1 MKKAWAGLV
10 LAGAFTAAAGGAG
23 AQQFTMKISAPTAN
37 DVSTE
42 WMAQVKKGI
51 ESRSGG
57 KIKVE
62 LYPANQLGQIPATV
76 EGVALGTIEMILPA
90 AGFLVGL
97 DPRFEVF
104 DIPGIF
110 DSVQHGMQVLTDPDI
125 RKRLSG
131 FGASKGIEPVITFV
145 HGPMMLVSHK
155 PVRAI
160 ADFKGQKIRAPGGAP
175 IQMDP
180 LKRLGASPLSM
191 PLGEVLPALQNR
203 AIDGS
208 EAAFGVFT
216 AFKYFDVAK
225 GLTYLPGSYLV
236 VGGATNRAWLKSLGR
251 DLESIVRDECRRT
264 EAVFS
269 TWGVEDLDRI
279 AKTWQKNGGQ
289 LITMPPAEA
298 KRYLAETAAAVAL
311 ARGGPG
317 APGRPVVVG
326 EGPLIEV
333 RGITK

>member
-1 MKKAWAGLV
+1 MNKVWQGL
-10 LAGAFTAAAGGAG
+10 LAAGAITFAAQGAQ

-42 WMAQVKKGI
+42 YMAAMKKGI
-51 ESRSGG
+51 ESRTGS

-76 EGVALGTIEMILPA
+76 EGVALGTIEMTLPA

-97 DPRFEVF
+97 DPRFEVL

-110 DSVQHGMQVLTDPDI
+110 DSVQHGMQVLTDPAV
-125 RKRLSG
+125 RKRIAG
-131 FGASKGIEPVITFV
+131 FGASKGIESMVTFI
-145 HGPMMLVSHK
+145 HGPMMLVSTR

-160 ADFKGQKIRAPGGAP
+160 ADFKGLKIRAPGGSP

-180 LKRLGASPLSM
+180 LKRLGALPLSM

-216 AFKYFDVAK
+216 AFKYFDVVKAATPLPK
-225 GLTYLPGSYLV
+225 SFLVVSGLT
-236 VGGATNRAWLKSLGR
+236 NRKFLASLGR
-251 DLESIVRDECRRT
+251 DLEAVVRDESHKA
-264 EAVFS
+264 EVVF
-269 TWGVEDLDRI
+269 TTIGIDDVERNTKGWL
-279 AKTWQKNGGQ
+279 ANGGE
-289 LITMPPAEA
+289 LIRFSPAEGDA
-298 KRYLAETAAAVAL
+298 YLKQVTASAESALSRNPQLKQDYDAFAAAAKKY
-311 ARGGPG
+311 R
-317 APGRPVVVG
+317 
-326 EGPLIEV
+326 
-333 RGITK
+333 K

>member
-1 MKKAWAGLV
+1 MSKFRAGLV
-10 LAGAFTAAAGGAG
+10 FAAALAAVSSGAA

-42 WMAQVKKGI
+42 YMAAMKKGI
-51 ESRSGG
+51 ESRTGG

-76 EGVALGTIEMILPA
+76 EGVALGTIEMTLPA

-110 DSVQHGMQVLTDPDI
+110 DSVQHGMQVLTDPDV
-125 RKRLSG
+125 RKRIAG
-131 FGASKGIEPVITFV
+131 FGASKGIESMVTFI
-145 HGPMMLVSHK
+145 HGPMMLVSSR

-160 ADFKGQKIRAPGGAP
+160 TDFKGLKIRAPGGSA

-180 LKRLGASPLSM
+180 LKRLGALPLSM

-225 GLTYLPGSYLV
+225 DLSYLPSTYLV
-236 VGGATNRAWLKSLGR
+236 VGGGTSRAWLKSLGP
-251 DLESIVRDECRRT
+251 DLEAIVREESRKA
-264 EAVFS
+264 EALFS

-279 AKTWQKNGGQ
+279 AKTWQKNGGN
-289 LITMPPAEA
+289 LITMAPPEA
-298 KRYLAETAAAVAL
+298 KRYVDEVSAAVAPIL
-311 ARGGPG
+311 AAKPQIKQDYDALMAVAKKYR
-317 APGRPVVVG
+317 
-326 EGPLIEV
+326 
-333 RGITK
+333 K

>member
-1 MKKAWAGLV
+1 MNKTL
-10 LAGAFTAAAGGAG
+10 AAAFLASAFLVAQGAA

-42 WMAQVKKGI
+42 YMAAMKKGI
-51 ESRSGG
+51 EARTGG
-57 KIKVE
+57 RIKVE

-76 EGVALGTIEMILPA
+76 EGVALGTIEMTLPA

-110 DSVQHGMQVLTDPDI
+110 DSVQHGMQVITDPEI
-125 RKRLSG
+125 RKRISS
-131 FGASKGIEPVITFV
+131 FGASKGIESMVTFI
-145 HGPMMLVSHK
+145 HGPMMLVTNR
-155 PVRAI
+155 PVHAI
-160 ADFKGQKIRAPGGAP
+160 ADFKGLKIRAPGGSA

-180 LKRLGASPLSM
+180 LKKLGALPLSM

-225 GLTYLPGSYLV
+225 DMSYLPSTYLV
-236 VGGATNRAWLKSLGR
+236 VGGATSRSWLKSIGP
-251 DLESIVRDECRRT
+251 DLEAIVRDESRKA
-264 EAVFS
+264 EALFS

-279 AKTWQKNGGQ
+279 AKTWQKNGGN
-289 LITMPPAEA
+289 LNTMAPAEA
-298 KRYLAETAAAVAL
+298 KRYVAEVSAAVAPIL
-311 ARGGPG
+311 ASKPQIKQDYD
-317 APGRPVVVG
+317 A
-326 EGPLIEV
+326 LIAAAKKY
-333 RGITK
+333 RK

>member
-1 MKKAWAGLV
+1 MKNAWAGLF
-10 LAGAFTAAAGGAG
+10 LAGVLVAAAGSAG

-42 WMAQVKKGI
+42 WMAAVKKGI
-51 ESRSGG
+51 EARSGG

-76 EGVALGTIEMILPA
+76 EGVALGTIEMTLPA

-97 DPRFEVF
+97 EPRFEVF

-110 DSVQHGMQVLTDPDI
+110 DNIPHGMQVLNDPDI
-125 RKRLSG
+125 RKRLSS
-131 FGASKGIEPVITFV
+131 FGASKGIEPVVTFL
-145 HGPMMLVSHK
+145 HGPMMLLSHK
-155 PVRAI
+155 AVRAV
-160 ADFKGQKIRAPGGAP
+160 ADLKGQKIRAPGGAP

-180 LKRLGASPLSM
+180 LKRMGALPLSM

-203 AIDGS
+203 TIDGS

-225 GLTYLPGSYLV
+225 ALTYLPSSYLV
-236 VGGATNRAWLKSLGR
+236 VGGATNRNWLKSLGR
-251 DLESIVRDECRRT
+251 DLEAIVRDECRKA
-264 EAVFS
+264 ELVFS
-269 TWGVEDLDRI
+269 TWGVEDLGRI

-289 LITMPPAEA
+289 LITLPPAES
-298 KRYLAETAAAVAL
+298 KRYLDHAAAAVAPILSARPQVKQDYEALL
-311 ARGGPG
+311 AAARKY
-317 APGRPVVVG
+317 R
-326 EGPLIEV
+326 
-333 RGITK
+333 K

>member
-1 MKKAWAGLV
+1 MMDERWQGLC
-10 LAGAFTAAAGGAG
+10 LAGVFALVAQGAQ

-42 WMAQVKKGI
+42 YMAMMKKGI
-51 ESRSGG
+51 ESRTGG

-76 EGVALGTIEMILPA
+76 EGVALGTIEMTLPA

-97 DPRFEVF
+97 DPRFEVL

-110 DSVQHGMQVLTDPDI
+110 DNVQHGMQVLTDPEVRRRI
-125 RKRLSG
+125 AS
-131 FGASKGIEPVITFV
+131 FGAAKGIESMVTFV
-145 HGPMMLVSHK
+145 HGPMMLVANR

-160 ADFKGQKIRAPGGAP
+160 GDFKALKIRAPGGSP
-175 IQMDP
+175 MQMDP

-225 GLTYLPGSYLV
+225 NLTYLPSTYLV
-236 VGGATNRAWLKSLGR
+236 VGGATSRTWLKSLGP
-251 DLESIVRDECRRT
+251 DLEAVVRDESRKA

-279 AKTWQKNGGQ
+279 AKTWQKNGGT
-289 LITMPPAEA
+289 LITMAPAEA
-298 KRYLAETAAAVAL
+298 KRYVEEVSAAVSPLLAARPQIKQDYDALVAAAKKH
-311 ARGGPG
+311 R
-317 APGRPVVVG
+317 
-326 EGPLIEV
+326 
-333 RGITK
+333 K